1 MQNVLYYKRICRQ
14 NGTCSC
20 NRYPK
25 LEGKYPLHI
34 KLLAPIPFLLFQQFD
49 ALYVLKIKELQH
61 KVMDTMTIFLFCD
74 ELKDLKLYTF
84 FICNCLSL
92 PPPHYIIIIHWVT
105 IRF

>member
-49 ALYVLKIKELQH
+49 ALYVLKIKELQNRYAIRYNTTQSYGYYDH
-61 KVMDTMTIFLFCD
+61 
-74 ELKDLKLYTF
+74 F
-84 FICNCLSL
+84 FVL
-92 PPPHYIIIIHWVT
+92 
-105 IRF
+105 R

>member
-20 NRYPK
+20 YRYPK